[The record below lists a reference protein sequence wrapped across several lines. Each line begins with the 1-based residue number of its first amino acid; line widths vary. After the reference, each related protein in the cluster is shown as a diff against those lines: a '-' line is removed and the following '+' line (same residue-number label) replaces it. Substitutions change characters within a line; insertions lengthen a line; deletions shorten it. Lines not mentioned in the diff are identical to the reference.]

1 MGQNYQINGQNEPK
15 IAQNGQNWPKMTKKN
30 AKIALKWPK
39 MTYFFNRKITL
50 YCIVKI
56 DLSIKVSDSVSE

>member
-1 MGQNYQINGQNEPK
+1 M
-15 IAQNGQNWPKMTKKN
+15 AQNDQKN
-30 AKIALKWPK
+30 AKITLKWPK
-39 MTYFFNRKITL
+39 MTYFFNRRITL